1 MDHARRTRLVLIV
14 LAAAVVESLV
24 HYADNTLR
32 YDDYVSDHPTFPAT
46 IIERWVIPVSWV
58 AFTVVAVLAYQA
70 FRDGRRRPAAA
81 LLAVYSV
88 SGLISLGHFVDIS
101 PSHLS
106 LFQNVFVFGD
116 IALGVVVLAIA
127 AWTAL
132 TPAPPFAATP
142 APAAPAA
149 PAPG

>member
-1 MDHARRTRLVLIV
+1 MDHDRRTRLLGAVLV
-14 LAAAVVESLV
+14 AGVAESLV
-24 HYADNTLR
+24 HYTDNTLR

-58 AFTVVAVLAYQA
+58 LFTVVAVAAYRA
-70 FRDGRRRPAAA
+70 YRDRRFPRAAA

-88 SGLISLGHFVDIS
+88 SGLVSLGHFVDIS

-116 IALGVVVLAIA
+116 VALGVVILTIAVLIA
-127 AWTAL
+127 L
-132 TPAPPFAATP
+132 RPPEPAEVGEPVEV
-142 APAAPAA
+142 
-149 PAPG
+149 G